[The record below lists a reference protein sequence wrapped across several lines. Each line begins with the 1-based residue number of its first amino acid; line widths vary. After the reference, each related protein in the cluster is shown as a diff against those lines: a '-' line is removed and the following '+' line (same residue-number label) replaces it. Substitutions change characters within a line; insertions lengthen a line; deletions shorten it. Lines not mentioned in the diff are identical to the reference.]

1 MNTWVTICETCKREN
16 WADGD
21 MSFTDG
27 ERLIELIAEIK
38 EEYPNI
44 RTRTHPC
51 LMGCSHGCNVTIQA
65 DDKMCYTLGKFE
77 PNTVSAKAILDYA
90 QLNHGSDKGVIPYR
104 SWPEDIKGHFI
115 TRHPPLPKNL

>member
-90 QLNHGSDKGVIPYR
+90 QLHHGSDKGVIPYR
-104 SWPEDIKGHFI
+104 SWPEGIKGHFI